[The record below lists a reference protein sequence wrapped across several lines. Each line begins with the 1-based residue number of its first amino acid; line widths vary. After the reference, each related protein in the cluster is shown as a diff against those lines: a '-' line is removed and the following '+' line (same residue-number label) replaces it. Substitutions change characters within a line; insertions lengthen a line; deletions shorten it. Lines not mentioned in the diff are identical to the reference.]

1 MAWNSPVG
9 VPSRLWLYNSAAY
22 LMFQKNMFIEQ
33 NPGDA
38 ALCWVHGPVLVA
50 RPSPRLLWSFPGG
63 LTNCDSF
70 FLKSDKLRLPSEPIS
85 FDFIIGLRCARRTK
99 ASAAPSIQ
107 LGILYFINYFHLSI
121 FIHLEAL
128 NIWKGGAKSKPGHF
142 PDCEASRSN
151 CRSSWSGMIVCWEMN
166 PCTTQSQM
174 L

>member
-70 FLKSDKLRLPSEPIS
+70 FLKSDKSRLPSEPIS

-107 LGILYFINYFHLSI
+107 LGILYFINYFHLLPTSLD
-121 FIHLEAL
+121 FHSPGSSKYLER
-128 NIWKGGAKSKPGHF
+128 WSKVKTWTF
-142 PDCEASRSN
+142 PWLWGLKVKLQE
-151 CRSSWSGMIVCWEMN
+151 
-166 PCTTQSQM
+166 
-174 L
+174 